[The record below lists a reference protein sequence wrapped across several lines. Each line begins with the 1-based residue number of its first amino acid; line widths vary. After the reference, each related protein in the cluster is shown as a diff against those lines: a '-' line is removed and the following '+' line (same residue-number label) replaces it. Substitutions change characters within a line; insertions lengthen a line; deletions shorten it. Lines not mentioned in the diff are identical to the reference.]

1 MNGLTKLLFSGV
13 FAAGIL
19 MTPGMAMAAGNGY
32 VDYNAVIAAT
42 PAFSQAQKELV
53 TAQQTLQQQ
62 FNNQSKEMNDKQ
74 KKELALKLDK
84 QLQAKQQE
92 IQKNEIVPAV
102 NKIRAAIEAAAKKN
116 GIDFVVQESAWLYG
130 GKDLT
135 QEVINQMK

>member
-1 MNGLTKLLFSGV
+1 M
-13 FAAGIL
+13 
-19 MTPGMAMAAGNGY
+19 
-32 VDYNAVIAAT
+32 
-42 PAFSQAQKELV
+42 V
-53 TAQQTLQQQ
+53 TTQQTLQQQ
-62 FNNQSKEMNDKQ
+62 FNNQSKGMNDKQ

-102 NKIRAAIEAAAKKN
+102 NKIRAAIEAAARKN

-135 QEVINQMK
+135 QDVIAQLK

>member
-1 MNGLTKLLFSGV
+1 MKGIKKLLVSGLC
-13 FAAGIL
+13 AAGIL
-19 MTPGMAMAAGNGY
+19 LVPGVASAAGNGY
-32 VDYNAVIAAT
+32 VDYNAVISAT

-53 TAQQTLQQQ
+53 TTQQTLQQQ
-62 FNNQSKEMNDKQ
+62 FNTQSKGMNDKQ
-74 KKELALKLDK
+74 KKELAQKLDK
-84 QLQAKQQE
+84 QLQAKQLE

-102 NKIRAAIEAAAKKN
+102 NKIWAAIEAAAKKN

>member
-1 MNGLTKLLFSGV
+1 MKGIKKLLVSGLC
-13 FAAGIL
+13 AAGIL
-19 MTPGMAMAAGNGY
+19 LVPGVASAAGNGY
-32 VDYNAVIAAT
+32 VDYNAVISAT

-62 FNNQSKEMNDKQ
+62 FNTQSKGMNDKQ
-74 KKELALKLDK
+74 KKELAQKLDK
-84 QLQAKQQE
+84 QLQAKQLE